1 MFITKVTKKKRNLP
15 SLFSSTTIRSN
26 EEPSKTHSAYRA
38 INIADNK
45 RSLNQ
50 IVVVVVVPPPS
61 STGRV
66 TLLLY
71 RGNAVNFVP

>member
-1 MFITKVTKKKRNLP
+1 MFITKVTKKKKRNLP
-15 SLFSSTTIRSN
+15 STTIRSN